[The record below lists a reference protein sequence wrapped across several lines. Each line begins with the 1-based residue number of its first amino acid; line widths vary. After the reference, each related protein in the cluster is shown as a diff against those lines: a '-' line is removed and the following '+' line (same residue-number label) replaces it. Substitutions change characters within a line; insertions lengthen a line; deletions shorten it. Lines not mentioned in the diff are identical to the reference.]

1 MGRPEYF
8 VRFGEAFWA
17 TSVAAANGR
26 SARSSLGRSILNYR
40 SVFVMTLCKI
50 SVYQY
55 PIILKKGIYLTYL
68 TP

>member
-17 TSVAAANGR
+17 TLVAAANRR
-26 SARSSLGRSILNYR
+26 SARSSLGRCILNYR
-40 SVFVMTLCKI
+40 SGFVMKLCKI

-55 PIILKKGIYLTYL
+55 PIILKNGIYLTYL